1 MRTFLV
7 NETSENVWFDQFR
20 IETTTP
26 VILQETHYDPWGVEL
41 QGLGY
46 QQVGIK
52 ANKYLYNGKE
62 FNDHLG
68 INLSD
73 YGARMYDA
81 SIGRWFVVDP
91 LAEIPSQIAHSPY
104 AYAWN
109 NPISM
114 IDPTGMSAEECKDCP
129 PPPGWD
135 DPKKGKPMDEVVV
148 SATRLDDS
156 STGMLSGRS
165 GNSTWDNQ
173 RAQMGWVDEKA
184 MQGGVQQA
192 GFGFGDYLTSS
203 QLAVAG
209 LEPSFRAAAYESFK
223 GGGKGNVPF
232 FLKKDIFKSYKAVN
246 NNAVR
251 LGTVSSGFARNGAAV
266 LKVAAPALVVTAV
279 ATNLYDIGKDGTL
292 TWGDA
297 FVMGNTVLQITFP
310 VYGVIYGAADV
321 GAAYFFGQSI
331 TTYTKDAIDSNT
343 TGAIKIF

>member
-1 MRTFLV
+1 
-7 NETSENVWFDQFR
+7 
-20 IETTTP
+20 
-26 VILQETHYDPWGVEL
+26 
-41 QGLGY
+41 LGY
-46 QQVGIK
+46 QQAGIK

-129 PPPGWD
+129 PPPGWED
-135 DPKKGKPMDEVVV
+135 KEKGIKPMDEFVVLGV
-148 SATRLDDS
+148 PDFSAIH
-156 STGMLSGRS
+156 
-165 GNSTWDNQ
+165 WDNQ
-173 RAQMGWVDEKA
+173 KSQMGCVDEKA